1 MKWKRG
7 LFGLWLLS
15 SALWTAAV
23 LVIAVRNETGRAPS
37 TSVHVEF
44 SNTETWDYP
53 VEWGEKRIRAA
64 LEERIAAL
72 AAEERK
78 WVAELA
84 EDRKAACRDWPK
96 GTPLTPLPADCERL
110 FIATNSELAV
120 PTGWE
125 AQLPQPLWTT
135 ALLLRALGP
144 PAALLLLGIATIWTG
159 HGFRSKAR
167 RGFWRLWIVL
177 SLLWAAGASHYY
189 QVATCGPM
197 MGQEQ
202 FGWFC
207 RSGWQP
213 IDENVGYEIVPVDEA
228 LAWTIGPPVGV
239 LLLGLL
245 MFWISGGFRRTS
257 D

>member
-7 LFGLWLLS
+7 LFRLWLLS

-23 LVIAVRNETGRAPS
+23 LAIAVRNETGRAPS

-96 GTPLTPLPADCERL
+96 STPLSPLPADCERL
-110 FIATNSELAV
+110 FSATNSELAV

-135 ALLLRALGP
+135 TLLLRALGL
-144 PAALLLLGIATIWTG
+144 PAAVFLLGIVTIWAG
-159 HGFRSKAR
+159 HGFRPKAR
-167 RGFWRLWIVL
+167 RGFFRLWIVL
-177 SLLWAAGASHYY
+177 SLLWVAGASHYY
-189 QVATCGPM
+189 QVATCGAM
-197 MGQEQ
+197 KGQEQ
-202 FGWFC
+202 FGWYC

-228 LAWTIGPPVGV
+228 LAWTIGPPVGA
-239 LLLGLL
+239 LLLGFL
-245 MFWISGGFRRTS
+245 MFWIGGGSRRAS
-257 D
+257 N

>member
-7 LFGLWLLS
+7 LFRLWLLS

-23 LVIAVRNETGRAPS
+23 SVVAVRNETGRALS
-37 TSVHVEF
+37 TSVHVEIT
-44 SNTETWDYP
+44 NTETWDYP
-53 VEWGEKRIRAA
+53 VEWGERRIRAA
-64 LEERIAAL
+64 LEERIATL

-84 EDRKAACRDWPK
+84 EDRKAICRDWPK
-96 GTPLTPLPADCERL
+96 ATPLTPLPAECERL
-110 FIATNSELAV
+110 FIATNSKIAV

-125 AQLPQPLWTT
+125 AQLPQSFWTT
-135 ALLLRALGP
+135 AFLSKALGP
-144 PAALLLLGIATIWTG
+144 PAAVFLLGIATIWTD
-159 HGFRSKAR
+159 HGFRLKAS
-167 RGFWRLWIVL
+167 RGFVRLWIVL
-177 SLLWAAGASHYY
+177 SMAWAAGASYYY
-189 QVATCGPM
+189 QVATCGPT

-207 RSGWQP
+207 PSGWQP
-213 IDENVGYEIVPVDEA
+213 IDENVGYDIVPVDEV
-228 LAWTIGPPVGV
+228 LAWMIGPPVSV

-245 MFWISGGFRRTS
+245 MFWIRRGLRRTA